1 MTKKNDNNEIVGLKI
16 IDFGMTSRLFAEYYE
31 NNEDVFRFL
40 GMILPI
46 EFKKTSV
53 YEVSMNEPFINGAIY
68 EYESKD
74 CN

>member
-31 NNEDVFRFL
+31 NNEDVFKFL
-40 GMILPI
+40 SMILPI
-46 EFKKTSV
+46 EFKKTSG
-53 YEVSMNEPFINGAIY
+53 YEVGMNEPFIYGAIY
-68 EYESKD
+68 EYESDD